1 MQPLLEMAR
10 SFLAAARTELEEGL
24 TSNDYVK
31 VRDAAEKAW
40 NAVVQATDH
49 AMRMQG
55 RVPLPGRDAHVARR
69 NFLEQIGQRDLS
81 REYTYF
87 AERLHGD
94 LFYTGTPLPA
104 ATARRLLDEVQE
116 FIDKAAT
123 L

>member
-10 SFLAAARTELEEGL
+10 TFLAAARTELEEGL

-40 NAVVQATDH
+40 NAVAQATDH
-49 AMRMQG
+49 AVQIHG
-55 RVPLPGRDAHVARR
+55 SVPLPGRDAHVARR
-69 NFLEQIGQRDLS
+69 NFLEHIGRRDLS

-87 AERLHGD
+87 VQRLRGD

-104 ATARRLLDEVQE
+104 ATARQFLDEVQE